1 MSCLRRPSYP
11 NHLASSPAV
20 LFETRRVY
28 FSEVDLFTAVQSDLF
43 HTDRLGKSGE
53 AGFAY
58 SQPVLTLISLP
69 TACPV
74 LFTHP
79 IMPSSEIAPPR
90 ANSVM
95 RTQAA
100 RAERRAKLRAKSS
113 ARRKRQRAAAAD
125 PDSAP
130 PKKIPRTIEGMR
142 EFDESTGAPAEGK
155 EVQDEFGDV
164 LNGVVRPKVM
174 ISTGRLAGPASFN
187 FVEEILPV
195 FPDCVYY
202 ERRATTVEGLL
213 KNAVD
218 GGFSDV
224 LVVREDRRKVSTI
237 IHAHLPDGPTAI
249 YKLSSYVSSK
259 KISGHGRV
267 TRHEPE
273 VLLNNFTTDLGVR
286 VGRMLGSLFPHSPDF
301 VGRQAAT
308 FHCQRDFIFFRFHRY
323 VFSASRDKARLQ
335 ELGPR
340 FTLKLQAL
348 QKGLY
353 KDPATAE
360 VEWKNS
366 TKKDVARRK
375 FFL

>member
-1 MSCLRRPSYP
+1 
-11 NHLASSPAV
+11 
-20 LFETRRVY
+20 
-28 FSEVDLFTAVQSDLF
+28 
-43 HTDRLGKSGE
+43 
-53 AGFAY
+53 
-58 SQPVLTLISLP
+58 
-69 TACPV
+69 
-74 LFTHP
+74 
-79 IMPSSEIAPPR
+79 MPPPDTAPPR

-100 RAERRAKLRAKSS
+100 RSERRAKSRAKSS
-113 ARRKRQRAAAAD
+113 ARRKRQRATAAD

-130 PKKIPRTIEGMR
+130 PPKVPRTIESMR
-142 EFDESTGAPAEGK
+142 EYDASTGAPAASAAGG
-155 EVQDEFGDV
+155 VDDEFRPV
-164 LNGVVRPKVM
+164 LDGSVRPKVM
-174 ISTGRLAGPASFN
+174 ISTGVLAGPASFG
-187 FVEEILPV
+187 FIEEILPV
-195 FPDCVYY
+195 FPDCVFY
-202 ERRATTVEGLL
+202 ERRGTTVDGLL

-224 LVVREDRRKVSTI
+224 LVVREDRRKVKSI
-237 IHAHLPDGPTAI
+237 IHAHLPNGPTAI
-249 YKLSSYVSSK
+249 YKMSSYVPSK